1 MSDVLA
7 NVCFRVYNFL
17 YRNSNNIS
25 SILFGGVIPFL
36 LLDHACYMQS
46 IIGKAALI
54 GITYASVR
62 FGLKKYTMEIDRP
75 SLIFILLTVVFFV
88 VRLNY
93 DRPFFTINLGYI
105 MHVRDK
111 EIFLNRYP
119 LMIPCNDN
127 ACKLFLP

>member
-1 MSDVLA
+1 
-7 NVCFRVYNFL
+7 
-17 YRNSNNIS
+17 
-25 SILFGGVIPFL
+25 
-36 LLDHACYMQS
+36 
-46 IIGKAALI
+46 
-54 GITYASVR
+54 VR

-93 DRPFFTINLGYI
+93 DRPFFTINLSYI